1 MPGLYFEEFEIGKKY
16 VHPIRRTVT
25 QYDNISFSLLT
36 LNTQPLHIDA
46 DWSSRNPPYNKPL
59 FNSMFTL
66 AMMTGMQVTDLT
78 LGTTLGNLGFS
89 DIQFPNPV
97 FEGDTLWATTTI
109 LGKRASKSKPDRG
122 VVEFYHE
129 MLNQNNVVVC
139 TAKRTGMMRMKSSVK
154 A

>member
-1 MPGLYFEEFEIGKKY
+1 MAGLYFEDFVVGKKY

-25 QYDNISFSLLT
+25 QYDNISFSCLT

-46 DWSSRNPPYNKPL
+46 DWSSKNPPYNKPL

-66 AMMTGMQVTDLT
+66 ALMTGMQVTDLT
-78 LGTTLGNLGFS
+78 LGTTYGNLGFS
-89 DIQFPNPV
+89 EIEFPNPV

-109 LGKRASKSKPDRG
+109 LGKRESKTKNDRG
-122 VVEFYHE
+122 IVEFQHE
-129 MLNQNNVVVC
+129 MYNQNNVLVC
-139 TAKRTGMMRMKSSVK
+139 TCKRKGMMRRKSSVK